1 MEKSYDLPGRKYDN
15 IQDIETAYK
24 EIIDR
29 AVSDEERDRLHRV
42 KDALKINSTDTLWL
56 LLLQLEHYQS
66 LYDEVP
72 EKISGVVDDCIG
84 KIKAATEK
92 EIKRVELDIE
102 LKAFKAAQAYNNI
115 EYELIHQVNE
125 STERIFLAQQ
135 KLLMDASARAQK
147 HKIWSTV
154 GIVAVIQM
162 LIIILTNCVTAIIAT
177 GNPKLPW
184 IVLDKDGTRSDLL
197 FQLVWNFPAGWL
209 MSYMVLFVSGYL
221 IYDKFINKKI
231 NS

>member
-24 EIIDR
+24 DIIDR

-56 LLLQLEHYQS
+56 LLLQFERYQS

-72 EKISGVVDDCIG
+72 QKISDVVDDCIG

-135 KLLMDASARAQK
+135 KSLMDASARTQK
-147 HKIWSTV
+147 HKNWSTV

-162 LIIILTNCVTAIIAT
+162 LIIILTNSVTAIIAT

-184 IVLDKDGTRSDLL
+184 ILLDKDGTRSAWL

-209 MSYMVLFVSGYL
+209 MSFMVLFVAGYL
-221 IYDKFINKKI
+221 IYDKFIKKI

>member
-1 MEKSYDLPGRKYDN
+1 MEKTYALPGRKYDN

-56 LLLQLEHYQS
+56 LLLQFERYQS

-72 EKISGVVDDCIG
+72 QKISDVVDDCIG

-102 LKAFKAAQAYNNI
+102 LKAFKAAQAYNKI

-135 KLLMDASARAQK
+135 KSLMDASARTQK
-147 HKIWSTV
+147 HKNWSTV
-154 GIVAVIQM
+154 SIVAVIQM
-162 LIIILTNCVTAIIAT
+162 LIIILTNSVTAIIAT

-184 IVLDKDGTRSDLL
+184 ILLDKDGTRSAWL

-209 MSYMVLFVSGYL
+209 ISYMVSFVAGYL
-221 IYDKFINKKI
+221 IYDTFIKKI